1 VFFDVNPYEIV
12 IEPHPQE
19 PEHEVHKLRLTQP
32 IPESFCSI
40 AADAVHNIRSCLDT
54 AVQQI
59 SIAAGRVKSDY
70 MAFPFAGSLDKFE
83 SNMKGRSRDVPE
95 DLYPLFRAFQPYQGG
110 NDFLWA
116 LNKASNTDKHALLG
130 VGIGSGLG
138 NFLMT
143 EGGLVSIPVRPPWD
157 RLKNEVELGTYISG
171 KRTKYKMD
179 FTLFVTFDEIPV
191 IDGEPVLD
199 VLHHFVSIV
208 ESILGAL
215 EAESRRLGYI
225 S

>member
-1 VFFDVNPYEIV
+1 
-12 IEPHPQE
+12 
-19 PEHEVHKLRLTQP
+19 
-32 IPESFCSI
+32 
-40 AADAVHNIRSCLDT
+40 
-54 AVQQI
+54 
-59 SIAAGRVKSDY
+59 
-70 MAFPFAGSLDKFE
+70 
-83 SNMKGRSRDVPE
+83 
-95 DLYPLFRAFQPYQGG
+95 
-110 NDFLWA
+110 
-116 LNKASNTDKHALLG
+116 
-130 VGIGSGLG
+130 
-138 NFLMT
+138 MT